1 MRQSA
6 TIRCLRSEIDEQMK
20 KYGYS
25 LTKLSKLAGIR
36 LGYLSET
43 LNRRPP
49 RPITINLLD
58 SITKAL
64 HQPPG
69 WLYEL
74 YPGECISDE
83 KVSRPRMI
91 PFLIRCAKLGR
102 LDLITSTASKLLEI
116 PKNIEILFYVA
127 EQLWEKGL
135 QSESIHFYRLVIEN
149 ERDSFHDRFTISQY
163 RLFRASLGT
172 NAEDN
177 KEALVRFELYYNRL
191 AEDFQLDALLHM
203 ANIYY
208 TLENWKKVER
218 YADELRELAGKV
230 YEDQL
235 RKRYSTKPIE
245 SLNTDRHLV
254 VYYGQGFLLKGIALT
269 MQEQY
274 EEAKNYVS
282 VYSDL
287 GWFEFLDE
295 IGKKEVEKFRIW
307 GKGNMLMLNL
317 MTGNQNILPDY
328 SDFLEDNPTDTLP
341 YMLGM
346 MEAANRNNFSVDDV
360 VNRFCER
367 IPHPDTMTTHIKRKQ
382 LFRFWYEKAIYNFKH
397 GRRSCGIK
405 DLLTALNLAEKM
417 QYSSGL
423 RKMILLMLYEVDG
436 ANEQQEI
443 QKMLDELRS
452 EHKLDPPFSTPI

>member
-1 MRQSA
+1 MEQSA
-6 TIRCLRSEIDEQMK
+6 AIRCLRSEIDEQMK
-20 KYGYS
+20 KYGHS
-25 LTKLSKLAGIR
+25 LTRLNKLTGIH

-58 SITKAL
+58 NLAKAF

-74 YPGECISDE
+74 YPEECFSDG
-83 KVSRPRMI
+83 KVSRPRII
-91 PFLIRCAKLGR
+91 PFLIRCAELGR
-102 LDLITSTASKLLEI
+102 FDLITSTTSKLLEN

-127 EQLWEKGL
+127 ECLFEKGQ
-135 QSESIHFYRLVIEN
+135 QSESTHFYRLVVEN
-149 ERDSFHDRFTISQY
+149 ERVSFHDRFTISQY

-172 NAEDN
+172 NAEEN
-177 KEALVRFELYYNRL
+177 KEAAVRFELYYNRL
-191 AEDFQLDALLHM
+191 TEDFQLDALLQIT
-203 ANIYY
+203 NIYY

-235 RKRYSTKPIE
+235 RKRDNTKPTE
-245 SLNTDRHLV
+245 PLKSERHLV

-274 EEAKNYVS
+274 EEAKKYVS

-287 GWFEFLDE
+287 GWFELLDE
-295 IGKKEVEKFRIW
+295 IGKKEVEKFRVW

-317 MTGNQNILPDY
+317 MTGNQNFLPDF
-328 SDFLEDNPTDTLP
+328 SDFLEENPTDTLP

-346 MEAANRNNFSVDDV
+346 MEAANRNNFLVDDV

-367 IPHPDTMTTHIKRKQ
+367 IPHPDIVTTHIKRKQ
-382 LFRFWYEKAIYNFKH
+382 LFRFWYEKAIYNLKN
-397 GRRSCGIK
+397 GRRSCGIN
-405 DLLTALNLAEKM
+405 DLLSALYLAEKM

-423 RKMILLMLYEVDG
+423 RKMILLVLYEVDST
-436 ANEQQEI
+436 NEQQGI
-443 QKMLDELRS
+443 QKMLEEVRC
-452 EHKLDPPFSTPI
+452 EHKYGFPNAPS

>member
-1 MRQSA
+1 MEQSA
-6 TIRCLRSEIDEQMK
+6 AIRCLRSEIDKQMK
-20 KYGYS
+20 KCGFS
-25 LTKLSKLAGIR
+25 LTKLSKLTGGH

-49 RPITINLLD
+49 RPMTINLLD
-58 SITKAL
+58 NLAKAF

-74 YPGECISDE
+74 YPGECFSDK
-83 KVSRPRMI
+83 KVSRPRII
-91 PFLIRCAKLGR
+91 PFLMRCAELGR
-102 LDLITSTASKLLEI
+102 FDLIASTASKLLENL
-116 PKNIEILFYVA
+116 KNIEILFYVA
-127 EQLWEKGL
+127 ERLFEKGQ
-135 QSESIHFYRLVIEN
+135 QSESAHFYRLVVEN

-172 NAEDN
+172 NAEEN
-177 KEALVRFELYYNRL
+177 KEAVVRFELYYNRL
-191 AEDFQLDALLHM
+191 AEDFQLDALLQIT
-203 ANIYY
+203 NVYY

-218 YADELRELAGKV
+218 YTDELRELAGKV

-235 RKRYSTKPIE
+235 RKRDNTKPIE
-245 SLNTDRHLV
+245 PLKSERHLV
-254 VYYGQGFLLKGIALT
+254 VHYGQGFLLKGIALT

-274 EEAKNYVS
+274 EEAKKYVS
-282 VYSDL
+282 VYTDL
-287 GWFEFLDE
+287 GWFELLDE
-295 IGKKEVEKFRIW
+295 IGKKEVERFRVW

-317 MTGNQNILPDY
+317 MTGNQNILPDF
-328 SDFLEDNPTDTLP
+328 SDFLEENPTDTLP

-367 IPHPDTMTTHIKRKQ
+367 IPHPDIVTTHIKRKQ
-382 LFRFWYEKAIYNFKH
+382 LFRFWYEKAIYNFKN

-405 DLLTALNLAEKM
+405 DLLSALHLAEKL

-436 ANEQQEI
+436 TNEQQGI
-443 QKMLDELRS
+443 QKMLEEVRCENKYGFPNAPS
-452 EHKLDPPFSTPI
+452 

>member
-1 MRQSA
+1 MEQSA
-6 TIRCLRSEIDEQMK
+6 VIRCLRSEIDEQMK

-25 LTKLSKLAGIR
+25 LTKLSKLTGIH

-49 RPITINLLD
+49 RPTTINLLD
-58 SITKAL
+58 TLAKAF

-74 YPGECISDE
+74 YPEECFSAE

-91 PFLIRCAKLGR
+91 PFLTRCAELER
-102 LDLITSTASKLLEI
+102 FDLITSTTSKLLEI

-135 QSESIHFYRLVIEN
+135 QNESAHFYRLVIEN
-149 ERDSFHDRFTISQY
+149 ERDSFHDRFAISQY

-172 NAEDN
+172 NAEEN
-177 KEALVRFELYYNRL
+177 KEAIVRFELYYNRL
-191 AEDFQLDALLHM
+191 AEDFQLDALLQM
-203 ANIYY
+203 TNVYY

-218 YADELRELAGKV
+218 YADELRELAGKI
-230 YEDQL
+230 YQDRL
-235 RKRYSTKPIE
+235 RKRYSTKPFE
-245 SLNTDRHLV
+245 PLKTERHLV

-274 EEAKNYVS
+274 EEAKKYVS
-282 VYSDL
+282 VYSNL
-287 GWFEFLDE
+287 GWFELLDE
-295 IGKKEVEKFRIW
+295 MGKKEVEKFHVW

-317 MTGNQNILPDY
+317 MTGNQNILPDF
-328 SDFLEDNPTDTLP
+328 SDFLEENPTDTLP

-360 VNRFCER
+360 INRFCER
-367 IPHPDTMTTHIKRKQ
+367 IPHPEIVTTHIKRKQ

-405 DLLTALNLAEKM
+405 DLVSALYLAEKM

-443 QKMLDELRS
+443 QKVLEEMLS
-452 EHKLDPPFSTPI
+452 KN

>member
-1 MRQSA
+1 MEQFA
-6 TIRCLRSEIDEQMK
+6 AIRCLRSEIDEQMK

-25 LTKLSKLAGIR
+25 LTKISKLTGTH

-58 SITKAL
+58 TLAKAF
-64 HQPPG
+64 HHPPG

-74 YPGECISDE
+74 YLGECFSAE

-91 PFLIRCAKLGR
+91 PFLTRCAELER
-102 LDLITSTASKLLEI
+102 FDLIASTASKLLEH

-127 EQLWEKGL
+127 EQLFEKGL
-135 QSESIHFYRLVIEN
+135 QSESAHFYRLVIEN

-163 RLFRASLGT
+163 RLFRALLGT
-172 NAEDN
+172 NAEEN
-177 KEALVRFELYYNRL
+177 KEVVIRFELYYNRL
-191 AEDFQLDALLHM
+191 AEDFQLDALLQIT
-203 ANIYY
+203 NVYY

-230 YEDQL
+230 YQDQL
-235 RKRYSTKPIE
+235 RKRYSTKAFEPLKTE
-245 SLNTDRHLV
+245 RHLV

-274 EEAKNYVS
+274 EEAKKYVS

-295 IGKKEVEKFRIW
+295 IGKKEVEKFRVW
-307 GKGNMLMLNL
+307 GKGNMYSLQLKI
-317 MTGNQNILPDY
+317 GNPKVLSEY
-328 SDFLEDNPTDTLP
+328 VDFLEAHPIDFLP
-341 YMLGM
+341 GALNIL
-346 MEAANRNNFSVDDV
+346 ESANKHDFPVDSVL
-360 VNRFCER
+360 ER
-367 IPHPDTMTTHIKRKQ
+367 LCKQ
-382 LFRFWYEKAIYNFKH
+382 LPPSRSASTPVFETQLFYFWREKAIYNFKN

-405 DLLTALNLAEKM
+405 DLLSALYLAEKM
-417 QYSSGL
+417 EYSSGL

-436 ANEQQEI
+436 ANEQQGI
-443 QKMLDELRS
+443 QKMLKEMRI
-452 EHKLDPPFSTPI
+452 EN

>member
-1 MRQSA
+1 MEQSA
-6 TIRCLRSEIDEQMK
+6 AIRCLRSEIDKQMK
-20 KYGYS
+20 KYDYS
-25 LTKLSKLAGIR
+25 LTKLSKLTGIH

-58 SITKAL
+58 TLAKAF
-64 HQPPG
+64 HHPPG

-74 YPGECISDE
+74 YFGECFSAE
-83 KVSRPRMI
+83 KVSRARMI
-91 PFLIRCAKLGR
+91 PFLIRCAELGR
-102 LDLITSTASKLLEI
+102 LDLIGSTASKLLEH

-127 EQLWEKGL
+127 EQLLEKGL
-135 QSESIHFYRLVIEN
+135 QSESVHFYRLVIEN
-149 ERDSFHDRFTISQY
+149 ERDSFHDRFTISHY
-163 RLFRASLGT
+163 RLFRALLGT
-172 NAEDN
+172 NAEEN
-177 KEALVRFELYYNRL
+177 REVVIRFELYYNRL
-191 AEDFQLDALLHM
+191 AEDFQLDALLQIT
-203 ANIYY
+203 NVYY

-230 YEDQL
+230 YQDQL
-235 RKRYSTKPIE
+235 RKRYSTKAFEPLKTE
-245 SLNTDRHLV
+245 RHLV

-274 EEAKNYVS
+274 EEAKKYVS

-317 MTGNQNILPDY
+317 MTGNQNILPDF
-328 SDFLEDNPTDTLP
+328 SDFLEENPADTLP

-346 MEAANRNNFSVDDV
+346 MEAANRNNFSVDDI

-367 IPHPDTMTTHIKRKQ
+367 IPHPDIVTTHIKRKQ
-382 LFRFWYEKAIYNFKH
+382 LFRFWYEKAIYNFKN

-405 DLLTALNLAEKM
+405 DLLSALYLAEKM
-417 QYSSGL
+417 EYSSGL

-436 ANEQQEI
+436 ANEQQGI
-443 QKMLDELRS
+443 QKMLKEMRI
-452 EHKLDPPFSTPI
+452 EN